1 MVFYDHM
8 TDDRFLAS
16 ISLKVMKH
24 LNFTLD
30 LDRFSGDPARR
41 PQPGDGRCG
50 HRWYGLALCLAPI
63 EGRTASLLRGGA
75 AAGDGLGVLRKK
87 SVGR

>member
-1 MVFYDHM
+1 M
-8 TDDRFLAS
+8 TDKFLAS

-24 LNFTLD
+24 LDLTNLTLD
-30 LDRFSGDPARR
+30 HRFSGDPARR
-41 PQPGDGRCG
+41 PWPGDGRCG
-50 HRWYGLALCLAPI
+50 HRWHGLALCLAPI